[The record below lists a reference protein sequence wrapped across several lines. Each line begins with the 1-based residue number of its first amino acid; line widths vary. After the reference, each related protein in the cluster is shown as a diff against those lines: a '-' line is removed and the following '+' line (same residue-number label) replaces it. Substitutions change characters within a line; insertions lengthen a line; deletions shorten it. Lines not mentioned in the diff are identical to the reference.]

1 MKRLCLLELLLL
13 LVVLVAA
20 VACAEDAEQKSLPG
34 DGMGAEPAM
43 AAKQSPPG
51 VGMERA
57 IAQLQHEMQQAAS
70 AMKFEDAAR
79 LRDAINV
86 LTQGAAAEGPAP
98 EQNELHEREKK
109 WHEQEKARL
118 RSEEKT
124 VVFPFDL
131 GRKPIT
137 VVPGRASGQW
147 WDEVEAG
154 WCVCVWWCC
163 VADKARTR
171 GNI

>member
-13 LVVLVAA
+13 VVLVAA
-20 VACAEDAEQKSLPG
+20 GASAEDAEQKSESG
-34 DGMGAEPAM
+34 DGMGAEPPMVAP
-43 AAKQSPPG
+43 ADL

-70 AMKFEDAAR
+70 AMKFEDADR

-86 LTQGAAAEGPAP
+86 LTQGAAAGPP

-109 WHEQEKARL
+109 WHEQEEARL
-118 RSEEKT
+118 RLEEKT

-137 VVPGRASGQW
+137 VVPGRSQG
-147 WDEVEAG
+147 EYII
-154 WCVCVWWCC
+154 
-163 VADKARTR
+163 R
-171 GNI
+171 GVGVVRD

>member
-13 LVVLVAA
+13 VVLVAA
-20 VACAEDAEQKSLPG
+20 GACAEDAEQKSPPG

-43 AAKQSPPG
+43 AAQQSPTG

-86 LTQGAAAEGPAP
+86 LTQGAAAEGPGP

-109 WHEQEKARL
+109 WHEQEEARL
-118 RSEEKT
+118 RSQEKT

-137 VVPGRASGQW
+137 VVPGHASVQW

-154 WCVCVWWCC
+154 WGPCTICV
-163 VADKARTR
+163 DDLL
-171 GNI
+171 